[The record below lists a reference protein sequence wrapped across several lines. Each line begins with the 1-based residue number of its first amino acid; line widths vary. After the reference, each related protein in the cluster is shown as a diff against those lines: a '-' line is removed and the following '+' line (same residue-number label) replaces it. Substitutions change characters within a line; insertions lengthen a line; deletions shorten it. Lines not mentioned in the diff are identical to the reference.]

1 MKKITFIIVS
11 VFVMQALVAQTVLT
25 HGINLEFGDTYKY
38 DGYEGVTNIE
48 PGSGGANQVWDFS
61 NLSGYGFFE
70 GINAIAVDPATTLF
84 ADSAAVADA
93 TLCTR
98 NFDDPDIGPYQ
109 YYENNNSTQ
118 NVIAMGFL
126 GTTNSSFGTYTD
138 PQKAFDLPFA
148 YNDSFVDGYDFLN
161 FHIENGYYFMRD
173 SATVTVEADAYGTIT
188 TPLQEFQ
195 NVLRIKR
202 TKTYYAWFKWDAEGD
217 WIKSGPY
224 TDIEYSWYA
233 PNIKVPVMYVDEME
247 DFIDYPVRYLVDYN
261 FTTATEELVYQEVEL
276 FPNPTINKLTIKTES
291 TITRIGLYSIQ
302 GQQLFTNS
310 LPDQVQQ
317 QTIDLMEFPTGI
329 YIVKIELENGQIL
342 TEKFMKQ

>member
-1 MKKITFIIVS
+1 MKNFTLL
-11 VFVMQALVAQTVLT
+11 FVLLFALQALFSQHVLT
-25 HGINLEFGDTYKY
+25 NGINLTFGDTYRY
-38 DGYEGVTNIE
+38 NGYEGTTDVE
-48 PGSGGANQVWDFS
+48 PGPGGANMVWNFG
-61 NLSGYGFFE
+61 NISGYGFFE

-84 ADSAAVADA
+84 ADSAAVTNA
-93 TLCTR
+93 TICTR

-161 FHIENGYYFMRD
+161 YHIQNGYYFMRD

-202 TKTYYAWFKWDAEGD
+202 TKTYYAWFRFEAGGD
-217 WIKSGPY
+217 WIQSGPY

-233 PNIKVPVMYVDEME
+233 PNIKTPVMYVDVME
-247 DFIDYPVRYLVDYN
+247 DFTDYPVRYLVDYDFVTGIN
-261 FTTATEELVYQEVEL
+261 DLKETHLEV
-276 FPNPTINKLTIKTES
+276 FPNPAVNIIQLTSSKAIKLTTVV
-291 TITRIGLYSIQ
+291 SIQ
-302 GQQLFTNS
+302 GQILINNTAHGANS
-310 LPDQVQQ
+310 QQ
-317 QTIDLMEFPTGI
+317 IEIDELSKGYYLLSVEFEDGTIETR
-329 YIVKIELENGQIL
+329 NIL
-342 TEKFMKQ
+342 KN